1 MNIDYDRRTY
11 APEAALAEAARVAGF
26 APSLLNTQ
34 PWRWHVDGAM
44 LELYADPIRQ
54 LTGCDPGG
62 RLMVLSCGAALH
74 HARVALAAQGLH
86 PVVER
91 LAGLDRP
98 RLLARLT
105 MPSQPSTPDVGAVRL
120 LETIQIRRADR
131 SPTRGGA
138 VNQSWIDMV
147 RTAVEA
153 EQSSLCL
160 LPADGLWDLVMAG
173 GATRL
178 VEFDPRPR
186 DTSHGTGDL
195 GVDLA
200 HARGPVDG
208 RGAVDAILFG
218 SGDTPAAWLY
228 AGEALSAG
236 WLTATELGV
245 RVLPLFA
252 AAEVDRTR
260 RGLRR
265 RLPPLSEPFLV
276 LRFTVVDPVRSSTDG
291 RRTASASVW
300 ASPSPA
306 RDDDAATTRP
316 VAPRATVPANR
327 AEIRVRVR

>member
-1 MNIDYDRRTY
+1 MNIDNDRRTY
-11 APEAALAEAARVAGF
+11 APVAHLAEAARVAGF
-26 APSLLNTQ
+26 APSLRNTH

-44 LELYADPIRQ
+44 LELYADPTRQ
-54 LTGCDPGG
+54 LTDCDPGG

-105 MPSQPSTPDVGAVRL
+105 MSSQQSTPDLGAARL

-131 SPTRGGA
+131 PPTTGRA

-173 GATRL
+173 GAMRL
-178 VEFDPRPR
+178 VEFDPHSR
-186 DTSHGTGDL
+186 DTSRGTGDL
-195 GVDLA
+195 GVDVER
-200 HARGPVDG
+200 ARGPVDG
-208 RGAVDAILFG
+208 RGAVDSILFG
-218 SGDTPAAWLY
+218 RGDTPAAWLY

-236 WLTATELGV
+236 WLTATALGV

-260 RGLRR
+260 QALRR

-276 LRFTVVDPVRSSTDG
+276 LRFGVVDPVRPRTDG
-291 RRTASASVW
+291 RRTADATAW
-300 ASPSPA
+300 ALPSPA
-306 RDDDAATTRP
+306 RDDDTAMTRP
-316 VAPRATVPANR
+316 VAPSATVPASRAKNR
-327 AEIRVRVR
+327 VPVR